1 MKTIDVNGMAKKLCS
16 TKGSIYAQ
24 VSKRDIPRWCIVK
37 RGQRILLYKFVLSGA
52 AIGTYSRTNLPSLS

>member
-37 RGQRILLYKFVLSGA
+37 RGQRILFDEEAVDRWLES
-52 AIGTYSRTNLPSLS
+52 SRLEPLPNPS

>member
-37 RGQRILLYKFVLSGA
+37 RGQRILFDEDAVDKWLESFRLA
-52 AIGTYSRTNLPSLS
+52 AVPSPS